1 MSKASTIEMF
11 CDAVRDNLGATVH
24 SSGAHGAVIT
34 CADAAQTRAV
44 SFVAGRWFGLT
55 ADVRGLDVF
64 VS

>member
-1 MSKASTIEMF
+1 MSKASTIKMF

-34 CADAAQTRAV
+34 CVDAAQTRAV
-44 SFVAGRWFGLT
+44 SFVAGRRGLT
-55 ADVRGLDVF
+55 ADVQGLDVF